1 MVRLRN
7 LLPFIF
13 GALLS
18 SPLSTMAEGFGIDV
32 TRLIYPQGAA
42 SIAVSVRN
50 TQTTQPYLVQATIS
64 PKADQRQGKSPFSLT
79 PPLFRLEP
87 SSTHQ
92 IRIHGNTSS
101 LPVDRESVFYFHA
114 TAIPASKGVDN
125 QQPVTGVKGNVQ
137 FGVGNIIK
145 LFYRPSGL
153 TSSSVDAQK
162 GLRISRNG
170 QGLLVENP
178 SPYFVSLA
186 SLSVAG
192 QDVKLNTPDALM
204 IAPFGSHTYPVSVT
218 RGVVSWK
225 TITDQGGRNAFTYTL
240 P

>member
-1 MVRLRN
+1 MMCLRY
-7 LLPFIF
+7 LLPFIL
-13 GALLS
+13 GALF
-18 SPLSTMAEGFGIDV
+18 STPSLTIAEGFGIDV
-32 TRLIYPQGAA
+32 TRLIYPQGAD

-50 TQTTQPYLVQATIS
+50 TQATLPYLVQATIS
-64 PKADQRQGKSPFSLT
+64 PKVDQRQGKTPFTLT

-92 IRIHGNTSS
+92 IRIHGNTTS
-101 LPVDRESVFYFHA
+101 LPNDRESVFYFHA
-114 TAIPASKGVDN
+114 TAIPASKAVDT
-125 QQPVTGVKGNVQ
+125 QPSGTGVQGNVQ

-145 LFYRPSGL
+145 LFYRPAGL
-153 TSSSVDAQK
+153 TSTSVDAQK
-162 GLRISRNG
+162 GLRISRNT
-170 QGLLVENP
+170 QGLLIENP

-192 QDVKLNTPDALM
+192 KAIKLDTPEALM
-204 IAPFGSHTYPVSVT
+204 IAPFGSQVYPVSAT
-218 RGVVSWK
+218 HGVVSWK